1 MSGKAA
7 RFEYKEDMDERN
19 ALLNSAHA
27 RNHLEFS
34 CGLDIDTVPP
44 VVRGTGIICTIGPAC
59 QDLEKLK
66 EMIYSG
72 MNIARMN
79 FSHGTHEYH
88 QKTIDA
94 VREAAKVEHPHPV
107 AIALDTKGPEIRTG
121 IMKAG
126 TDTETQYK
134 KGQSLKI
141 TTDDKLREQCDE
153 NLLYVDYHSLRKSV
167 RVGSKIFIAD
177 GLLSLEVVELNDDH
191 VMAKV
196 LNDAA
201 IGSRKNCNLPGAI
214 IDLPAVSEKDVQ
226 DLKFG
231 VKNQVDMIFA
241 SFIRKAQDIRDVRK
255 VLGEEGKDIKIIAKI
270 ENHEGILNIDEILME
285 TDGVMVARG
294 DMGMEIPLEK
304 VFLAQKM
311 IIARC
316 NMAAKPVICA
326 TQMLESMTENPRP
339 TRAEASD
346 VANAV
351 LDGADCVMLSGETA
365 KGAYPSQAVL
375 TMHKICREAEAAI
388 FHRALYDDLKNAKT
402 LTDATETTCIAAV
415 SASFKVNAAA
425 IISFSTSGTTA
436 RILSH
441 YRPRCPIIL
450 ITRTPRVARQA
461 HLARG
466 LFPLYYDEPR
476 EKNWSDD
483 VNARLLYAVEKGKD
497 MGFIK
502 AGSFVVFVVGWSPG
516 SQTTNTMRILQVSE
530 TGDVIGRRNEAEIY
544 FS

>member
-1 MSGKAA
+1 MSGGEA
-7 RFEYKEDMDERN
+7 RFEYKEDLDERDTK
-19 ALLNSAHA
+19 LNSARA
-27 RNHLEFS
+27 RNHLEFT
-34 CGLDIDTVPP
+34 CALDIDSVPP

-59 QDLEKLK
+59 QSVEKLK

-88 QKTIDA
+88 KQTIDN
-94 VREAAKVEHPHPV
+94 VRKAAEVEYPHPV

-121 IMKAG
+121 IMKGGSSA
-126 TDTETQYK
+126 ETTYK
-134 KGQSLKI
+134 RGQSLKLSV
-141 TTDDKLREQCDE
+141 DPKLADQCDQD
-153 NLLYVDYHSLRKSV
+153 LLYIDYAGLTTSV
-167 RVGSKIFIAD
+167 TNGTKILVAD
-177 GLLSLEVVELNDDH
+177 GMLSLKVTGIHDDH
-191 VMAKV
+191 VMVEV
-196 LNDAA
+196 LNTAT
-201 IGSRKNCNLPGAI
+201 IGSRKNCNLPGCI
-214 IDLPAVSEKDVQ
+214 VDLPAVSEKDKA
-226 DLKFG
+226 DLRFG
-231 VKNQVDMIFA
+231 VKENVDMVFA
-241 SFIRKAQDIRDVRK
+241 SFIRKAKDIFAVK
-255 VLGEEGKDIKIIAKI
+255 EVLGEEGKHIKVIAKI
-270 ENHEGILNIDEILME
+270 ENHEGITNIDEILMVA
-285 TDGVMVARG
+285 DGVMVARG

-326 TQMLESMTENPRP
+326 TQMLESMTDNPRP

-388 FHRALYDDLKNAKT
+388 FHRNLYDDLKNAKE

-425 IISFSTSGTTA
+425 IIVFSTSGRTA

-450 ITRTPRVARQA
+450 IARDETVARQA
-461 HLARG
+461 HLPRG
-466 LFPLYYDEPR
+466 LFPLYYGESR

-483 VNARLLYAVEKGKD
+483 VNARLMYGVTTGRD
-497 MGFIK
+497 MGFIRP
-502 AGSFVVFVVGWSPG
+502 GSFIVFVVGWSPG
-516 SQTTNTMRILQVSE
+516 SQTTNTIRILQVSE

-544 FS
+544 FH